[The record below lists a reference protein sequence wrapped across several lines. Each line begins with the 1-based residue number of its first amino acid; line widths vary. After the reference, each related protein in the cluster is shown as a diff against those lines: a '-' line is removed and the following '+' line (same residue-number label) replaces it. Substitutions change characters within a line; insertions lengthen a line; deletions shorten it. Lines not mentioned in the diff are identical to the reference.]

1 MYGEGISKIGELIDL
16 GVKLDLVQKSGSWF
30 AIGETRIGQG
40 RDAAKQY
47 LKDHPE
53 EAAALEEEIRKNAYK
68 LMSNQ
73 ERVAAKAAGRA
84 VDVAADDLDD
94 ED

>member
-1 MYGEGISKIGELIDL
+1 MLDL

-30 AIGETRIGQG
+30 SMGEVRLGQG

-47 LKDHPE
+47 FRDHPDE
-53 EAAALEEEIRKNAYK
+53 ADALEAAIRKDFHK

-73 ERVAAKAAGRA
+73 SRSPPAAGRA
-84 VDVAADDLDD
+84 VDVSADDFDD
-94 ED
+94 AD